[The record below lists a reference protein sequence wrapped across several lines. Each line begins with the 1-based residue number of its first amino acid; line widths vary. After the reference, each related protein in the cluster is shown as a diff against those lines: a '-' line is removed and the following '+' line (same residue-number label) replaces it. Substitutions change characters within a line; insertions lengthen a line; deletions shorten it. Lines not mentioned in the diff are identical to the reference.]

1 MTKKDRHELI
11 LKLISEREIDGQQDL
26 CDNLLALGVEVTQ
39 ATISRDI
46 NELKL
51 IKVEGITK
59 KFRYARPFLQ
69 ANVSSGS
76 VAILQRLVVSVTTTS
91 VLIVIKTLN
100 GSANTVANIID
111 EASFINVL
119 GTIAGDDT
127 IFIALNS
134 KQDAE
139 IVSQKI
145 KDLIKNA

>member
-1 MTKKDRHELI
+1 MLRSARHAKILEIISRKEIETQEELCAE
-11 LKLISEREIDGQQDL
+11 LNAM
-26 CDNLLALGVEVTQ
+26 NLVVTQ

-51 IKVEGITK
+51 IKIEGITK

-69 ANVSSGS
+69 ANVSSSS
-76 VAILQRLVVSVTTTS
+76 VAILQKLVVSVTTTS
-91 VLIVIKTLN
+91 VIIVIKTLN

>member
-51 IKVEGITK
+51 IKIEGITK

-69 ANVSSGS
+69 ANVSSSS
-76 VAILQRLVVSVTTTS
+76 VAILQKLVVSVTTTS
-91 VLIVIKTLN
+91 VIIVIKTLN